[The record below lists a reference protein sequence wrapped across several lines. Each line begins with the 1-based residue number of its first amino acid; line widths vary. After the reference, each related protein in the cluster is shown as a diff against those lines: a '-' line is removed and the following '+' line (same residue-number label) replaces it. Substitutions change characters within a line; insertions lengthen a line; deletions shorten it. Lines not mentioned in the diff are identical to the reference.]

1 MIKRKIIKT
10 DNEWKNEL
18 SEDAYL
24 VCRQK
29 HTEVPFT
36 GIYNK
41 YADQGIYSCTCCGN
55 ELFSSDHKYE
65 SYSGWPSFYKV
76 IGKAAIEE
84 QEDDSNNMR
93 RIEIVCKKC
102 NAHLGHLF
110 QDGPEPTGFRYCVNS
125 VALNFKCK

>member
-29 HTEVPFT
+29 HTEVAFS

-41 YADQGIYSCTCCGN
+41 YNEQGIYSCICCGN

-110 QDGPEPTGFRYCVNS
+110 QDGSEPTGFRYCVNS